1 MNHLNMK
8 PTNMNVNKHVNVH
21 KFANENANKLGG
33 AHVNAHVKPTNKMAA
48 FAASALCACALAT
61 LPACGVLPH
70 QAGSSDAGGNSF
82 PSALSAVTASKDTL
96 SYTANAFPEKQ
107 SAYAADTSTTVL
119 LDAEKVASSDIVKVI
134 KHGDHWHVFTKD
146 GREIITYS
154 DPTRATQASDLTNT
168 ASVVSRAALQH
179 MDVRVVKILKHGDH
193 FHVFTNTG
201 QEFITYTDPSSLYPN
216 IPIGTYTGSH
226 GSLHGHAFEGSYQAF
241 DGLPQGVADVDGA
254 PGAAGFP
261 PAQLDGNGAA
271 LVPSAFP
278 ETLAQALQQKGGPAG
293 QPGYPNSALNGLQN
307 GLPNGS
313 HQNSAPLVGLP
324 FVRVVSLA
332 ELAQMPITKIL
343 QHADHYHCYTSAGEE
358 LITYENPQ
366 AAFPHVHIGTYV
378 GSHGSFSHGA
388 DSTPNDADSTPTD
401 TPSNS
406 GASTEPSSTPLPAPF
421 TPAPTPVQPAPT
433 PAPAPINPSHNEASE
448 DPAHGSASQLVP
460 DESEVEKILK
470 HGDHWHV
477 YLKNGKEFVVHSD
490 PSALYPHIKI
500 GEYLGTHTQP
510 LKPLNADEVFTY
522 ESVEARNIVPLDKMP
537 WADCKY
543 MRFFDKEQ
551 QTFYVYHLA
560 GARHPH
566 SHPIRE
572 IIQFA
577 KSYPAD
583 FHGFSARDVVATLKY
598 RVEHPNEWQLPE
610 EYESEYHPLANN
622 QAAERHITHIF
633 KEVGDRKGWY
643 VVYYETGEPDAV
655 QKLPD
660 NVQVKP
666 VNVAVVSSK
675 TSDEIIS
682 YVCKKYGITPDQ
694 FDALKLELPPC
705 SLQGIRFNDD
715 GSFDVHGTRYNFHK
729 QIAQFVRS
737 NTVKPSALP
746 ASAPHSI

>member
-8 PTNMNVNKHVNVH
+8 TTHVNVNKHVNENKH
-21 KFANENANKLGG
+21 ANKNKLGG
-33 AHVNAHVKPTNKMAA
+33 THVNVHLKRTNKMAV
-48 FAASALCACALAT
+48 FAASALCACAIAT

-70 QAGSSDAGGNSF
+70 QAGSSDAGGNTD
-82 PSALSAVTASKDTL
+82 PSALSAVTASKAAL
-96 SYTANAFPEKQ
+96 SYAADAFREKQ

-119 LDAEKVASSDIVKVI
+119 LDGEKVASSDIVKVI

-154 DPTRATQASDLTNT
+154 DPTRAMQASDLTNT

-193 FHVFTNTG
+193 FHIFTNTG
-201 QEFITYTDPSSLYPN
+201 QEFITYADPSSLYPN

-226 GSLHGHAFEGSYQAF
+226 GSLHRHAFDDFHQVL
-241 DGLPQGVADVDGA
+241 DGLAQGGADGEGAGSA
-254 PGAAGFP
+254 PGAAGFV

-271 LVPSAFP
+271 LVPSEFP
-278 ETLAQALQQKGGPAG
+278 EALAQALQQKGGPAG

-406 GASTEPSSTPLPAPF
+406 GASTEPSSTPLPVPVPPAPVPAPF

-433 PAPAPINPSHNEASE
+433 PAPAPINPSHNQASE
-448 DPAHGSASQLVP
+448 DPAHGSASHLVP

-477 YLKNGKEFVVHSD
+477 YLKNGQECVVYSD

-598 RVEHPNEWQLPE
+598 RVEHPGEWQLSAD
-610 EYESEYHPLANN
+610 YESEYHPLANN
-622 QAAERHITHIF
+622 QAAKRRITHIF
-633 KEVGDRKGWY
+633 KETGDMQGFY
-643 VVYYETGEPDAV
+643 VVYYETGRPEAL
-655 QKLPD
+655 QALPD
-660 NVQVKP
+660 NTQVKP
-666 VNVAVVSSK
+666 VNVVAVSRK
-675 TSDEIIS
+675 TYDEIKDD
-682 YVCKKYGITPDQ
+682 VCKKYRITSDQ
-694 FDALKLELPPC
+694 FDKIKLKLPPC

-715 GSFDVHGTRYNFHK
+715 ATFEVHGTRYNIHEL
-729 QIAQFVRS
+729 IA
-737 NTVKPSALP
+737 
-746 ASAPHSI
+746 